1 MFVSIGN
8 SRMDKKFN
16 CTDMTYEDFVSR
28 LSKTKYTAETMEQ
41 YRKMPKGQQDN
52 IKDVG
57 GFVLGKLKGGRR
69 KKDCVI
75 SRSAITLD
83 MDYGT
88 QGIID
93 ELEMFFDMK
102 MVVYSTH
109 KHTPEKPR
117 LRIIIFLTRDVTP
130 DEYGAVGRMLASD
143 IGIELF
149 DDSTYEPSRLMY
161 WPSTS
166 SDGEYVFQEIE
177 GNEVDPDE
185 VLSRYKDWHDVSA
198 WPVSNRQ
205 ASVVQRDIKNRLT
218 RFPRTG

>member
-1 MFVSIGN
+1 MYISIGN
-8 SRMDKKFN
+8 SRMDKKYNGLEMSYGEFI
-16 CTDMTYEDFVSR
+16 SR
-28 LSKTKYTAETMEQ
+28 LSKTKYTAETMAQ
-41 YRKMPKGQQDN
+41 FKKLSKGKQDD

-88 QGIID
+88 PGILD
-93 ELEMFFDMK
+93 ELELFFDMK

-109 KHTPEKPR
+109 KHMPEKPR
-117 LRIIIFLTRDVTP
+117 LRVIIFLTRDVTP
-130 DEYGAVGRMLASD
+130 DEYGAVSRMLASD

-149 DDSTYEPSRLMY
+149 DDSTYEPSRMMY

-166 SDGEYVFQEIE
+166 SDGEYVFREID
-177 GNEVDPDE
+177 GALVDPDT
-185 VLSRYKDWHDVSA
+185 VLLRYKD
-198 WPVSNRQ
+198 
-205 ASVVQRDIKNRLT
+205 
-218 RFPRTG
+218 